1 MVRCCWITSAN
12 RWSRRS
18 IALMRPAVWSN
29 GCGQKAT
36 SPCMRSS
43 PRRMRWNVLM
53 NSTVECLGTCS
64 TARFTCSARTEDHHG
79 LAFDI
84 HQVALLQI
92 LEHTSD
98 HLPGAANDPSDFLT
112 GHLDLHAIGM
122 GHGIWLLAQFKQAAG
137 DATGDVEKRQVTAL
151 AGGVVHALCALS
163 A

>member
-1 MVRCCWITSAN
+1 
-12 RWSRRS
+12 
-18 IALMRPAVWSN
+18 
-29 GCGQKAT
+29 
-36 SPCMRSS
+36 
-43 PRRMRWNVLM
+43 MRWNVLM

-98 HLPGAANDPSDFLT
+98 HLPGAANEPSDFLT

-122 GHGIWLLAQFKQAAG
+122 GHGVGLFAQIEQT
-137 DATGDVEKRQVTAL
+137 TGDPASDIEKGQIADF
-151 AGGVVHALCALS
+151 A
-163 A
+163 